1 MQKELNKQ
9 IRINVMT
16 SNKQPESA
24 APNSSASSM
33 FQGYNNVTDQALNTI
48 IEGNLLVNSGMSEL
62 QYVVT
67 KSLQQTYS
75 ALNISSSV
83 SAGYG
88 GFSGEAKVNFVNQL
102 NLTKESLCI
111 IVKASDKQ
119 NVTRTNNVN
128 LKSGIKVPKNDKEVK
143 EFIKKYGDSYISSLV
158 TGAEYYAVYAF
169 ICETSEQRTTLEAQ
183 LSASGI
189 SLFGGSLSA
198 DFQMKLEKV
207 CKASLSR
214 VTFQQ
219 IVSGLKDPHL
229 PSQDNIINYALS
241 FFDQE
246 INNPAIISY
255 ETTSYDHV
263 PDFPPNVL
271 DQVQKN
277 VSYFTDP
284 TGEFTK
290 KVIDINELINQ
301 CENLESIYKYYD
313 FTDDQKVNL
322 VFESAQKDLQKLKS
336 QQDEF
341 NNSPISKFVLPEL
354 PSLNNG
360 KPVLQFNFKDSD
372 SYGGP
377 GGSVFNDINQNSYF
391 QKWTRLINVRLYAG
405 KYVDRIV
412 STFECSD
419 PVQRTFTNVHG
430 GSGGEAS
437 FDLQLTLGVWVNS
450 ISGRY
455 GKYVDKLEFGATNGQ
470 KISGGGNGG
479 SPFSCKIPEGYFV
492 AGFRGRAGKYLDQFG
507 VVYAK
512 LLPAIWKK

>member
-1 MQKELNKQ
+1 MEYIMNSKQKL
-9 IRINVMT
+9 
-16 SNKQPESA
+16 ESSILK
-24 APNSSASSM
+24 SSASSM
-33 FQGYNNVTDQALNTI
+33 FQGYNNVTAQALNTAI
-48 IEGNLLVNSGMSEL
+48 DGNPITNSGVSEL
-62 QYVVT
+62 QYIVT

-102 NLTKESLCI
+102 SLTKESLCI

-119 NVTRTNNVN
+119 NVTKTNNVS
-128 LKSGIKVPKNDKEVK
+128 LKSGINLPKNDEEVK
-143 EFIKKYGDSYISSLV
+143 EFIKKYGDSYISTLV
-158 TGAEYYAVYAF
+158 TGAEYYAAYAF
-169 ICETSEQRTTLEAQ
+169 ICETSEQRSTLETQ

-207 CKASLSR
+207 CKASSST

-229 PSQDNIINYALS
+229 PSQDNIINYALT

-263 PDFPPNVL
+263 PGFPANLL
-271 DQVQKN
+271 DQVRRN
-277 VSYFTDP
+277 VTYFTDP
-284 TGEFTK
+284 NGDFTK
-290 KVIDINELINQ
+290 KGIDINELINQ
-301 CENLESIYKYYD
+301 CENIESIYKHYD
-313 FTDDQKVNL
+313 YSGDSQVNKVL
-322 VFESAQKDLQKLKS
+322 ESAQNDFQKLKS
-336 QQDEF
+336 QQEEYTY
-341 NNSPISKFVLPEL
+341 NPINKFSLPDL

-372 SYGGP
+372 SYGGG
-377 GGSVFNDINQNSYF
+377 GGSVFNDINQSSYF
-391 QKWTRLINVRLYAG
+391 QKRARLINIKLYSG
-405 KYVDRIV
+405 KYVDKIV

-419 PVQRTFTNVHG
+419 PVQRTYTNEHG
-430 GSGGEAS
+430 GSGGGGS
-437 FDLQLTLGVWVNS
+437 YDLQLTLGVWVNA
-450 ISGRY
+450 ISGRA
-455 GKYVDKLEFGATNGQ
+455 GGYVDKLQFGATNGQ
-470 KISGGGNGG
+470 SISGGGDGG
-479 SPFSCKIPEGYFV
+479 SAFTCNIPDGYFV
-492 AGFRGRAGKYLDQFG
+492 AGFRGKSGKFLDQFG
-507 VVYAK
+507 VVFAK